1 VLLLVGLSVWARSAW
16 AEDEV
21 HRQVTVAVLRD
32 APPYSYQ
39 TPDGTWQGLAVELWN
54 LVAAELHL
62 DPQFVGMDRGEMI
75 DAVAAGRARFGVGP
89 VAITEQR
96 LQRVDFSAPIDVSGV
111 AIAVPY
117 VPRGAWHMV
126 GDTLFSLAFLKL
138 TGALLGLLMIVGTL
152 FWIAER
158 SRNPDFAGRRIHGWG
173 SGVWLSIVTMTTVGY
188 GDKAPRTFGGRA
200 VAAFWM
206 FLSIILISIFTGTV
220 ATLLTTER
228 LGPRVAGLEDL
239 DSARVA
245 CISASAGLQLLQ
257 ERRMHCQQFSTL
269 PEALQALVDKRA
281 DALVHDRALLAWAL
295 KERPDLEIKVLPG
308 TLLPEYYAFAMRPD
322 EPLRRQMNV
331 AIARTLD
338 SPRWAQFRFVYLG
351 NQADHH

>member
-1 VLLLVGLSVWARSAW
+1 VALLAAIGVWAQSVSAQSN
-16 AEDEV
+16 V

-32 APPYSYQ
+32 SPPFSYQ
-39 TPDGTWQGLAVELWN
+39 TPDGSWQGLAVEMWN
-54 LVAAELHL
+54 MIADELHL
-62 DPQFVGMDRGEMI
+62 DSRFVGMDRSELP
-75 DAVAAGRARFGVGP
+75 DAIAAGRAQFGIGP
-89 VAITEQR
+89 IAITETR
-96 LQRVDFSAPIDVSGV
+96 LQRMDFSAPIDATGV

-117 VPRGAWHMV
+117 VPRGIWRIVRDA
-126 GDTLFSLAFLKL
+126 LFSLAFLKL

-173 SGVWLSIVTMTTVGY
+173 TGVWLSIVTMTTVGY

-228 LGPRVAGLEDL
+228 LGPRVEGLEDL
-239 DSARVA
+239 DRARVA
-245 CISASAGLQLLQ
+245 CIRGSAGAQLLE
-257 ERRMHCQQFSTL
+257 ERRMQCQQFETL
-269 PEALQALVDKRA
+269 PEALEVLVDKRA
-281 DALVHDRALLAWAL
+281 DAVVHSRALLAWAL
-295 KERPDLEIKVLPG
+295 KERPDLEIRLLPG
-308 TLLPEYYAFAMRPD
+308 TLRPEYYAVAMGPN
-322 EPLRRQMNV
+322 EPLRRPMNE

-338 SPRWAQFRFVYLG
+338 GPRWAQFRFAYLG